1 MTEQIEVTH
10 SLFDKSNTWSQQDFG
25 LDRRL
30 IKGLSKLGYMYP
42 TLVQSKSLPISL
54 QGKDILVRART
65 GSGKTIA
72 FALPV
77 VQKILESKTNPISDA
92 SIKAIILAPTKEL
105 VAQIEKCFNDLIF
118 YCRDFVSVFS
128 TISDNQK
135 VIDSKIRSKP
145 DIIVST
151 PSKLAQ
157 QCQAK
162 KIDLTSVQLLVID
175 EADLVLSYGYKQDVH
190 TVLAGLPKI
199 VQGIL
204 MSATLSSELD
214 KFKKVVLHNPAILRL
229 EEDKSQGNLLQFYL
243 EATESDKFLT
253 LYVFLKLGLLQGKG
267 LIFVNDINKCYRL
280 KLFLQQFFIS
290 AAVLN
295 AQVPLNSRTHILEEF
310 NRGVFDY
317 LIATDAA
324 VDAGD
329 EDDFDEEDN
338 EDDEE
343 EEFDE
348 DDEEEFPDDDEENEE
363 EDVDEEND
371 DEVDMAD
378 IDEEEEEDQNEDDD
392 DDEDAE
398 SGGSGDNRKRKNKSN
413 DALKGKKLVEAD
425 EYGVSR
431 GIDFTN
437 VSFVVNFDFPVTSA
451 AYIHRIGR
459 TARGMQ
465 TGTALSFVLSDR
477 PGIAPVKDA
486 DQIRARDL
494 TVLTD
499 VRERQ
504 PRLGVVEGD
513 NVLNAIGAMDE
524 ALGHNHFQGQ
534 DDQHRMQPAPLV
546 FNARELDSFRY
557 RVEDTLRSVTQVAV
571 RELRSAEIRREIL
584 NSEKLKTYFTEN
596 PSDLKVLRHDKAI
609 LHPIQQKDHLKFVPS
624 YLIPDSMKAVAQ
636 VQGGRRRKRKAPAG
650 NNDAHQDK
658 RKKQR
663 SKDPLYGGGSG
674 GNSKNQDSNSSHQPS
689 SDDKKYRQYGEG
701 NSGRK
706 EWKIRHKKGEF
717 NPQLQ
722 KKNASKTPGT
732 FHKKHGNKR

>member
-1 MTEQIEVTH
+1 MTEQVEVTH
-10 SLFDKSNTWSQQDFG
+10 SLFDKTNTWTQHDFG

-30 IKGLSKLGYMYP
+30 IKGLSKLGYTYP

-72 FALPV
+72 FALPT
-77 VQKILESKTNPISDA
+77 VQKVLENKSSTDEAA
-92 SIKAIILAPTKEL
+92 SIKAIVLAPTKEL
-105 VAQIEKCFNDLIF
+105 VKQIEKSFNDLIF
-118 YCRDFVSVFS
+118 YCRDFVSVYA
-128 TISDNQK
+128 ILSDNQK
-135 VIDSKIRSKP
+135 AVDAKLRSKP

-157 QCQAK
+157 QHQRHQV
-162 KIDLTSVQLLVID
+162 DLSSVLVLVID

-190 TVLAGLPKI
+190 TILGGLPKI

-204 MSATLSSELD
+204 MSATLSTELE

-243 EATESDKFLT
+243 EATESDKYLI

-267 LIFVNDINKCYRL
+267 LIFVNDISKCYRL

-310 NRGVFDY
+310 NR
-317 LIATDAA
+317 
-324 VDAGD
+324 
-329 EDDFDEEDN
+329 
-338 EDDEE
+338 
-343 EEFDE
+343 
-348 DDEEEFPDDDEENEE
+348 
-363 EDVDEEND
+363 
-371 DEVDMAD
+371 
-378 IDEEEEEDQNEDDD
+378 
-392 DDEDAE
+392 
-398 SGGSGDNRKRKNKSN
+398 
-413 DALKGKKLVEAD
+413 AD

-431 GIDFTN
+431 GIDFAN

-465 TGTALSFVLSDR
+465 TGTALSFVMSDR

-486 DQIRARDL
+486 DAIRSRDL
-494 TVLTD
+494 GVLAD

-524 ALGHNHFQGQ
+524 ALGHSGSSAH

-546 FNARELDSFRY
+546 FNAKELDSFRY

-584 NSEKLKTYFTEN
+584 NSEKLKTYFSEN
-596 PSDLKVLRHDKAI
+596 PNDLKVLRHDKAI

-636 VQGGRRRKRKAPAG
+636 VQGNRRRKRKAPAAG
-650 NNDAHQDK
+650 SSNPSA
-658 RKKQR
+658 KKPR
-663 SKDPLYGGGSG
+663 SKDPLYSGGS
-674 GNSKNQDSNSSHQPS
+674 SNSSGAAAS
-689 SDDKKYRQYGEG
+689 AATGGAEDKSYRQYGQG
-701 NSGRK
+701 QSGRK
-706 EWKIRHKKGEF
+706 EWKQRHKKGEF
-717 NPQLQ
+717 NPQVQ
-722 KKNASKTPGT
+722 KKNAIKTAGT
-732 FHKKHGNKR
+732 FQKKQHKKR

>member
-1 MTEQIEVTH
+1 M
-10 SLFDKSNTWSQQDFG
+10 
-25 LDRRL
+25 
-30 IKGLSKLGYMYP
+30 
-42 TLVQSKSLPISL
+42 
-54 QGKDILVRART
+54 
-65 GSGKTIA
+65 
-72 FALPV
+72 
-77 VQKILESKTNPISDA
+77 
-92 SIKAIILAPTKEL
+92 
-105 VAQIEKCFNDLIF
+105 
-118 YCRDFVSVFS
+118 
-128 TISDNQK
+128 
-135 VIDSKIRSKP
+135 
-145 DIIVST
+145 
-151 PSKLAQ
+151 
-157 QCQAK
+157 
-162 KIDLTSVQLLVID
+162 
-175 EADLVLSYGYKQDVH
+175 
-190 TVLAGLPKI
+190 
-199 VQGIL
+199 
-204 MSATLSSELD
+204 
-214 KFKKVVLHNPAILRL
+214 
-229 EEDKSQGNLLQFYL
+229 
-243 EATESDKFLT
+243 
-253 LYVFLKLGLLQGKG
+253 
-267 LIFVNDINKCYRL
+267 

-329 EDDFDEEDN
+329 EDDFDDDVDDEGEGEAEEDVEGS

-343 EEFDE
+343 AADDADEGDDDEEGDMDDDEEDADEGDEDDEDDAEDE
-348 DDEEEFPDDDEENEE
+348 DDEE
-363 EDVDEEND
+363 
-371 DEVDMAD
+371 A
-378 IDEEEEEDQNEDDD
+378 DDD
-392 DDEDAE
+392 DAE
-398 SGGSGDNRKRKNKSN
+398 EEAASGDDQDPDVVASSGSSKKKAKNN
-413 DALKGKKLVEAD
+413 EALKGKKLVEAD

-486 DQIRARDL
+486 DAIRSRDL
-494 TVLTD
+494 GVLAD

-524 ALGHNHFQGQ
+524 ALGHSGSSAH

-546 FNARELDSFRY
+546 FNAKELDSFRY

-584 NSEKLKTYFTEN
+584 NSEKLKTYFSEN
-596 PSDLKVLRHDKAI
+596 PNDLKVLRHDKAI

-636 VQGGRRRKRKAPAG
+636 VQGNRRRKRKAPAAG
-650 NNDAHQDK
+650 SSNPSA
-658 RKKQR
+658 KKPR
-663 SKDPLYGGGSG
+663 SKDPLYSGGS
-674 GNSKNQDSNSSHQPS
+674 SNSSGAAAPAATGGAE
-689 SDDKKYRQYGEG
+689 DKSYRQYGQG
-701 NSGRK
+701 QSGRK
-706 EWKIRHKKGEF
+706 EWKQRHKKGEF

-722 KKNASKTPGT
+722 KKNAIKTPGT
-732 FHKKHGNKR
+732 FQKKQHKKR